1 MELLSV
7 SIVRLGPINQAPVAQ
22 NQAVTTSEDT
32 AKKINLIATDVD
44 STTLTY
50 SIVAQPT
57 HGSLSTVSGNRV
69 TYTPA
74 ANYFGTDSFT
84 FKANDGTSDSNTATV
99 SITVTPDN
107 DPPVAQNQSVET
119 EEDTAKIITL
129 VATDVD
135 STTLTYSIVAQ
146 PSHGSLSPVG
156 GDKVVYTPA
165 PNYFGSDSF
174 TFKANDGTLN
184 SNTATVTITVTAV
197 NDPPIAQDQSVT
209 TAEDTAKEITLVATD
224 PDGDALTY
232 IIVSQPQHG
241 SLSTVS
247 GNIVTYTPAAN
258 YFGPDGFTFK
268 ASDGS
273 LDSNTATVTITVT
286 AVNDPPVAQD
296 QAVTTAEDTAK
307 EITLVATDVEN
318 SPLTYSIV
326 AQPQHGSLSAVSGNK
341 VTYTPAANY
350 SGADSFTFKAND
362 GALDSNTATVSIT
375 VTDVN
380 VAPVAQAQTVT
391 TDEDTAKEITLLA
404 SDADGDP
411 LTYTIV
417 DQAEHGSLSL
427 LSGNKLTYTPDENYN
442 GPDSF
447 SFKANDGTL
456 DSNIATVSIN
466 VEPVND
472 APVAFDQSRLA
483 VAGETIEIEL
493 EALDIDGDLLEFIIV
508 EDALHGTFEL
518 EGKILKYTPDPAFA
532 GVDKFVFKANDGS
545 LDSNLATVTITVR
558 RTVTLYPYFLPMI
571 FR

>member
-57 HGSLSTVSGNRV
+57 HGSLSAVAGYRV